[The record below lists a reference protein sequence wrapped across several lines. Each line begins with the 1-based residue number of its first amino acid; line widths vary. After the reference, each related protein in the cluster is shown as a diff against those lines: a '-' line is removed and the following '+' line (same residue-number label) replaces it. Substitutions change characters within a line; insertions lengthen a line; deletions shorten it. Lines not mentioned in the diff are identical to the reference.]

1 MFALKLGFIG
11 AGKVGS
17 AMAILLKQAGYEIAG
32 VASRSQTSAR
42 KLALRLGV
50 SVFTPKELSYKSDVL
65 FITTSDDAIA
75 SVATDLARQKAI
87 RPGQIMVHMS
97 GAHTSSLLSP
107 CAEVGAVI
115 LSLHPIQ
122 SFASIDQ
129 AIALIPGS
137 YFSIEGDEGGYDF
150 AQEIVNKLKGKH
162 FILKS
167 NSKVLY
173 HAAASIASNYL
184 VGLLSVT
191 QELLDTAGVPN
202 DVGLQAFLPLIEGT
216 LENVRKLGITD
227 ALTGPISR
235 GDIST
240 VSKHMEAMKDL
251 PQILDVYKTLG
262 LVTVEVALK
271 KGTINEKQADK
282 LRALLK

>member
-1 MFALKLGFIG
+1 MKLGFIG

-17 AMAILLKQAGYEIAG
+17 AMAILLQQAGYEIAG
-32 VASRSQTSAR
+32 VASRSQISAQ
-42 KLALRLGV
+42 KLALRLRV
-50 SVFTPKELSYKSDVL
+50 PIFTPKELASKSDVL

-75 SVATDLARQKAI
+75 SVAADLAEQRAI
-87 RPGQIMVHMS
+87 RPGQIMIHMS
-97 GAHTSSLLSP
+97 GAHSSSLLSP
-107 CAEVGAVI
+107 CAEIGAVA
-115 LSLHPIQ
+115 LSVHPIQ
-122 SFASIDQ
+122 SFASVDR
-129 AIALIPGS
+129 AIALIPDS

-150 AQEIVNKLKGKH
+150 AREIVEKLKGKH

-167 NSKVLY
+167 ESKVLY
-173 HAAASIASNYL
+173 HAAATTASNYL

-191 QELLDTAGVPN
+191 QELLDVAGVPN
-202 DVGLQAFLPLIEGT
+202 DVGLQAFLPLVEGT
-216 LENVRKLGITD
+216 LENVRKLGITG

-240 VSKHMEAMKDL
+240 VSKHLKAMKDL

-271 KGTINEKQADK
+271 KGTINEEQADM